1 MQAVLKVKIPISKLR
16 GNWQDF
22 RGIRFMPTFH
32 PAYLLRTPGD
42 KRLVWADIQE
52 VMKYLG
58 MPIPRRGGSGRE
70 IALKIVRRRGDRDRD
85 RSFVSRGILAA
96 DAPAK
101 STPHT
106 PPWVQ
111 LITIDGSINPATA
124 SYIDDSL
131 ASANAEGA
139 SALVIQLDTPG
150 GLLNSAEKIVKA
162 ILAAPLP
169 VIVYVRRR
177 ASAASAGTF
186 ITEAANVAA
195 MAPGTTIGAAH
206 PVEEGGEDIKG
217 AMGQKIENFTATF
230 ARTIAQQRGRNEDWV
245 EQAVRHSI
253 AIGEREALAKNVVDI
268 VAPDI
273 RSLLTQATGRKV
285 QVEGKTVTLALADAA
300 VRRVRMTPG
309 QQLLNVLADPNIV
322 YLLLMAGLIGLY
334 FEFAHPGVIF
344 PGVAGAICLLLA
356 LASFQVLPVNLTGLL
371 LIFLGVGML
380 ISEAFVTSY
389 GILGLGGVTA
399 FVIGSLFLIDTS
411 KTDLAVNRNIIYG
424 AATALTLIIL
434 GIGYIVA
441 RERRNRA
448 TTGAEGIVGEV
459 GEVREAIAP
468 GTAGKVFVH
477 GEIWRAV
484 SADALSPGARA
495 RVKSING
502 LELQVQKA

>member
-1 MQAVLKVKIPISKLR
+1 VSARARSVLVVAALAIAIGS
-16 GNWQDF
+16 F
-22 RGIRFMPTFH
+22 TS
-32 PAYLLRTPGD
+32 
-42 KRLVWADIQE
+42 
-52 VMKYLG
+52 
-58 MPIPRRGGSGRE
+58 RR
-70 IALKIVRRRGDRDRD
+70 
-85 RSFVSRGILAA
+85 ILAA

-101 STPHT
+101 AAPHT
-106 PPWVQ
+106 PPWVE
-111 LITIDGSINPATA
+111 LITIDGSINPAVA

-131 ASANAEGA
+131 TSANTDGA
-139 SALVIQLDTPG
+139 SALVIELDTPG
-150 GLLNSAEKIVKA
+150 GLLNSAEKIVKS
-162 ILAAPLP
+162 ILAAPVP
-169 VIVYVRRR
+169 VIVYVAPSG
-177 ASAASAGTF
+177 ASAASAGVF
-186 ITEAANVAA
+186 ITEAAHVAA

-206 PVEEGGEDIKG
+206 PVEQGGEDIKG

-273 RSLLTQATGRKV
+273 RSLLTQATGHKV

-322 YLLLMAGLIGLY
+322 YLLMMAGLIGLY

-399 FVIGSLFLIDTS
+399 FVIGSLFFIDTS

-424 AATALTLIIL
+424 AAAALTLIIL

-448 TTGAEGIVGEV
+448 TTGAEGIIGEV

-468 GTAGKVFVH
+468 GTPGKVFVH

-484 SADALSPGARA
+484 SADALNPGARA
-495 RVKSING
+495 RVQSING

>member
-1 MQAVLKVKIPISKLR
+1 MNARL
-16 GNWQDF
+16 
-22 RGIRFMPTFH
+22 
-32 PAYLLRTPGD
+32 
-42 KRLVWADIQE
+42 RLVLVAALVIAIGS
-52 VMKYLG
+52 LG
-58 MPIPRRGGSGRE
+58 SPRV
-70 IALKIVRRRGDRDRD
+70 I
-85 RSFVSRGILAA
+85 AA

-101 STPHT
+101 AVVHT
-106 PPWVQ
+106 PPWVE

-124 SYIDDSL
+124 SYIEDSL
-131 ASANAEGA
+131 ASANADGA
-139 SALVIQLDTPG
+139 SALVIELDTPG

-169 VIVYVRRR
+169 VIVYVAPSG

-217 AMGQKIENFTATF
+217 TMGQKVENFTATF
-230 ARTIAQQRGRNEDWV
+230 ARTIAQQRGRNEDWI
-245 EQAVRHSI
+245 EQAVRHSV

-273 RSLLTQATGRKV
+273 RSLLTQASGRKV
-285 QVEGKTVTLALADAA
+285 QVEGRTVTLVLADAA

-371 LIFLGVGML
+371 LIFLGVGLL

-389 GILGLGGVTA
+389 GILGMGGVTA

-411 KTDLAVNRNIIYG
+411 KTDLVVDRNIIYG
-424 AATALTLIIL
+424 AAAALTLIIL

-441 RERRNRA
+441 RERSSRA

-468 GTAGKVFVH
+468 GAPGKVFVH
-477 GEIWRAV
+477 GEIWRAA
-484 SADALSPGARA
+484 STDALSPGARA

-502 LELQVQKA
+502 LELQVQKLS

>member
-1 MQAVLKVKIPISKLR
+1 MSLR
-16 GNWQDF
+16 L
-22 RGIRFMPTFH
+22 RFVAIAALTI
-32 PAYLLRTPGD
+32 A
-42 KRLVWADIQE
+42 I
-52 VMKYLG
+52 
-58 MPIPRRGGSGRE
+58 GSFASNR
-70 IALKIVRRRGDRDRD
+70 
-85 RSFVSRGILAA
+85 ILAT

-101 STPHT
+101 SAAQ

-124 SYIDDSL
+124 SYIEDSL
-131 ASANAEGA
+131 ASANTEGA
-139 SALVIQLDTPG
+139 SALVIELDTPG
-150 GLLNSAEKIVKA
+150 GLLNSAERIVKD
-162 ILAAPLP
+162 ILAAPVP
-169 VIVYVRRR
+169 VIVYVAPSG

-206 PVEEGGEDIKG
+206 PVEEGGEDLKG

-230 ARTIAQQRGRNEDWV
+230 ARTIAQQRGRNEDWI
-245 EQAVRHSI
+245 EQAVRHSV

-268 VAPDI
+268 VAPDL

-285 QVEGKTVTLALADAA
+285 QVEGRSVTLALADAT

-309 QQLLNVLADPNIV
+309 QQLLNTLADPNIV
-322 YLLLMAGLIGLY
+322 YLLLMAGLVGLY

-371 LIFLGVGML
+371 LIFLGVGLL
-380 ISEAFVTSY
+380 ISEAFVASY

-411 KTDLAVNRNIIYG
+411 QTNLVVDRDIIYG
-424 AATALTLIIL
+424 AAGGLTLIIL

-441 RERRNRA
+441 RERRRRS
-448 TTGAEGIVGEV
+448 TTGAEGLVGEV

-468 GTAGKVFVH
+468 GAPGSVFVH

-484 SADALSPGARA
+484 SSDALSPGARA
-495 RVKSING
+495 RVKSVNG
-502 LELQVQKA
+502 LELQVQKSP

>member
-1 MQAVLKVKIPISKLR
+1 VNARL
-16 GNWQDF
+16 
-22 RGIRFMPTFH
+22 
-32 PAYLLRTPGD
+32 
-42 KRLVWADIQE
+42 RLVLVATLAIAIGSL
-52 VMKYLG
+52 VS
-58 MPIPRRGGSGRE
+58 PRV
-70 IALKIVRRRGDRDRD
+70 I
-85 RSFVSRGILAA
+85 AA

-101 STPHT
+101 AAVHT
-106 PPWVQ
+106 PPWVE
-111 LITIDGSINPATA
+111 LITIDGSINPASA
-124 SYIDDSL
+124 SYIEDSL

-139 SALVIQLDTPG
+139 SALVIELDTPG

-169 VIVYVRRR
+169 VIVYVAPSG

-186 ITEAANVAA
+186 ITEAANIAA

-217 AMGQKIENFTATF
+217 TMGQKVENFTATF
-230 ARTIAQQRGRNEDWV
+230 ARTIAQQRGRNEDWI
-245 EQAVRHSI
+245 EQAVRHSV

-273 RSLLTQATGRKV
+273 RSLLTQASGRKV
-285 QVEGKTVTLALADAA
+285 QVEGRTVTLALADAA

-371 LIFLGVGML
+371 LIFLGVGLL

-411 KTDLAVNRNIIYG
+411 KTDLVVDRNYIYG
-424 AATALTLIIL
+424 AAAALTLIIL

-441 RERRNRA
+441 RERRSRS

-468 GTAGKVFVH
+468 GAPGKVFVH
-477 GEIWRAV
+477 GEIWRAA
-484 SADALSPGARA
+484 STDALSPGARA

-502 LELQVQKA
+502 LELQVQKLS

>member
-1 MQAVLKVKIPISKLR
+1 MRVRS
-16 GNWQDF
+16 
-22 RGIRFMPTFH
+22 
-32 PAYLLRTPGD
+32 
-42 KRLVWADIQE
+42 RLIVVAALAI
-52 VMKYLG
+52 V
-58 MPIPRRGGSGRE
+58 
-70 IALKIVRRRGDRDRD
+70 IAAFASQR
-85 RSFVSRGILAA
+85 ILAA

-101 STPHT
+101 SAAHT
-106 PPWVQ
+106 PPWVE

-139 SALVIQLDTPG
+139 SALVIELDTPG

-169 VIVYVRRR
+169 VIVYVAPSG
-177 ASAASAGTF
+177 ASAASAGVF

-206 PVEEGGEDIKG
+206 PVEQGGEDIKG

-285 QVEGKTVTLALADAA
+285 QVEGKTVTLAIADAA

-309 QQLLNVLADPNIV
+309 QRLLNVLADPNIV
-322 YLLLMAGLIGLY
+322 YLLLMAGMIGLY

-399 FVIGSLFLIDTS
+399 FVIGSLFFIDTS

-424 AATALTLIIL
+424 GATALTLIIL

-468 GTAGKVFVH
+468 GRPGRVFVH

-484 SADALSPGARA
+484 STDALSPGARA
-495 RVKSING
+495 RVQSING